1 MSTSV
6 AGALALPDWAQVGE
20 KRRAHIARVTAMLD
34 GWAPAIAGDDAQA
47 RALHDAGVLHD
58 ALRDAP
64 EHELR
69 ALAAADGAADVATAP
84 VDLLHGPAAA
94 AMLARTGE
102 TRADLIDAVR
112 WHTLGSRAWGR
123 VGRAL
128 YLADFLEP
136 GRKFAVADRAFLA
149 AQVPHDFDGAFRQVV
164 RMRLQW
170 SLNEGKQLYA
180 ATVELWNAVR

>member
-1 MSTSV
+1 MS
-6 AGALALPDWAQVGE
+6 APPAFALPNWAQVGE

-34 GWAPAIAGDDAQA
+34 GWAGAIATDADEA
-47 RALHDAGVLHD
+47 RAMHDAGMLHD

-64 EHELR
+64 ADTLR
-69 ALAAADGAADVATAP
+69 ALAAADGAADVETAP

-102 TRADLIDAVR
+102 TRTALIDAVR
-112 WHTLGSRAWGR
+112 WHTLGSRDWGR

-136 GRKFAVADRAFLA
+136 GRKFAVADRAYLA
-149 AQVPHDFDGAFRQVV
+149 AQVPHDFDGTFRQIV

-170 SLNEGKQLYA
+170 SLTEGKELYRS
-180 ATVELWNAVR
+180 TIDLWNAVR

>member
-1 MSTSV
+1 MKPAEHAIS
-6 AGALALPDWAQVGE
+6 LPPWAQVGE

-34 GWAPAIAGDDAQA
+34 GWAQAIAGDADEA
-47 RALHDAGVLHD
+47 RALHDVGVLHD

-64 EHELR
+64 EDELR
-69 ALAAADGAADVATAP
+69 QLAAADDSSTVANAP

-94 AMLARTGE
+94 AMLARVGE
-102 TRADLIDAVR
+102 TRAAVIDAVR
-112 WHTLGSRAWGR
+112 WHTLGSPAWGR

-136 GRKFAVADRAFLA
+136 GRKFATADRAYLA
-149 AQVPHDFDGAFRQVV
+149 AQVPRDFDGTFRQVV

>member
-1 MSTSV
+1 VSASTAPV
-6 AGALALPDWAQVGE
+6 LVLPPWAQVTD
-20 KRRAHIARVTAMLD
+20 KRRAHIGRVTAMLD
-34 GWAPAIAGDDAQA
+34 GWAERVATRPDEV

-64 EHELR
+64 EPELR
-69 ALAAADGAADVATAP
+69 ALAAEDGMADVERAP
-84 VDLLHGPAAA
+84 ADLLHGPAAA
-94 AMLARTGE
+94 ARLARAGE
-102 TRADLIDAVR
+102 TRADLLDAVR
-112 WHTLGSRAWGR
+112 WHTLGSATWGR

-136 GRKFAVADRAFLA
+136 GRKFAVADRVFLA
-149 AQVPHDFDGAFRQVV
+149 AQVAHDFDGAFRQVV

-180 ATVELWNAVR
+180 ATVELWNSVR

>member
-1 MSTSV
+1 MSAT
-6 AGALALPDWAQVGE
+6 AADALGLPAWAQVGD

-34 GWAPAIAGDDAQA
+34 GWAPAIACDQA
-47 RALHDAGVLHD
+47 EATAMHDAGVLHD

-64 EHELR
+64 DVELR
-69 ALAAADGAADVATAP
+69 ALAAADGAADVETSP

-94 AMLARTGE
+94 AMLARMGE
-102 TRADLIDAVR
+102 TRTAVMDAVR
-112 WHTLGSRAWGR
+112 WHTLGSRRWGR